1 MKEKCAE
8 DKIESILVSLDAK
21 KAFDSVS
28 HKYIEETLRIYGF
41 GENFIN
47 CFKTLYKDLTAKI
60 LINGHVSVMISILKG
75 VKQGDALSCAL
86 FIICIDPLLRNINKD
101 ASIKKIEVNLPI
113 TNEQIDYKAGCYADD
128 VDVMCGADQASIQG
142 IFKQYEK
149 LTKKSG
155 LELNADKTE
164 IIALHTNRTLNYD
177 VQYNGQNVKISTLKE
192 MKICGIWY
200 CTSKEREYELNISEK
215 IKKLEHKIKLWKP
228 RNLTFEGKILI
239 VKTFGLSQ
247 LIYNLQVHR
256 INEESLKQI
265 ERIIFGFVWQSSQ
278 SKNEKG
284 IDRIKRSILKNEI
297 SEGGLNITDI
307 DCLNRALK
315 LKQFIR
321 ANNSKHPIKQI
332 QKYCSE
338 KSGYNSTGILQEYN
352 KTTKSEAITE
362 MSQTTLNII
371 HDYTLKTITNDNEK
385 HINNNLSI
393 KYIASIHINSH
404 LLRCKK
410 S

>member
-1 MKEKCAE
+1 M
-8 DKIESILVSLDAK
+8 
-21 KAFDSVS
+21 
-28 HKYIEETLRIYGF
+28 
-41 GENFIN
+41 
-47 CFKTLYKDLTAKI
+47 
-60 LINGHVSVMISILKG
+60 
-75 VKQGDALSCAL
+75 
-86 FIICIDPLLRNINKD
+86 
-101 ASIKKIEVNLPI
+101 
-113 TNEQIDYKAGCYADD
+113 
-128 VDVMCGADQASIQG
+128 
-142 IFKQYEK
+142 
-149 LTKKSG
+149 
-155 LELNADKTE
+155 
-164 IIALHTNRTLNYD
+164 
-177 VQYNGQNVKISTLKE
+177 
-192 MKICGIWY
+192 
-200 CTSKEREYELNISEK
+200 
-215 IKKLEHKIKLWKP
+215 WKP

-338 KSGYNSTGILQEYN
+338 KSGYNSTGILKEYN
-352 KTTKSEAITE
+352 KMI
-362 MSQTTLNII
+362 L
-371 HDYTLKTITNDNEK
+371 H
-385 HINNNLSI
+385 NLI
-393 KYIASIHINSH
+393 LMYQNLFYIY
-404 LLRCKK
+404 
-410 S
+410 